1 MTIKDILDVINDLH
15 IDYKIS
21 ILDDFEINT
30 YCSLNE
36 LKENAI
42 TWLKKYDK
50 NSREKI
56 LCSKNTL
63 FIASLED
70 YDFSGRNTIFIKDLK
85 ANFFTIMKVIFKDI
99 NPEEKISKV
108 ENTSTVLTSTLGCNV

>member
-42 TWLKKYDK
+42 TWLSWK
-50 NSREKI
+50 NMIKTAVKRYYALKI
-56 LCSKNTL
+56 LYL
-63 FIASLED
+63 
-70 YDFSGRNTIFIKDLK
+70 
-85 ANFFTIMKVIFKDI
+85 
-99 NPEEKISKV
+99 
-108 ENTSTVLTSTLGCNV
+108 

>member
-36 LKENAI
+36 LKENQKRV
-42 TWLKKYDK
+42 TRK
-50 NSREKI
+50 N
-56 LCSKNTL
+56 C
-63 FIASLED
+63 
-70 YDFSGRNTIFIKDLK
+70 
-85 ANFFTIMKVIFKDI
+85 
-99 NPEEKISKV
+99 
-108 ENTSTVLTSTLGCNV
+108 LGKWTERDM

>member
-36 LKENAI
+36 LKEIALNAGI
-42 TWLKKYDK
+42 
-50 NSREKI
+50 NGI
-56 LCSKNTL
+56 V
-63 FIASLED
+63 
-70 YDFSGRNTIFIKDLK
+70 DFK
-85 ANFFTIMKVIFKDI
+85 AKLNA
-99 NPEEKISKV
+99 
-108 ENTSTVLTSTLGCNV
+108 

>member
-50 NSREKI
+50 NSSEKI
-56 LCSKNTL
+56 LCSKNNL
-63 FIASLED
+63 FIAS
-70 YDFSGRNTIFIKDLK
+70 I
-85 ANFFTIMKVIFKDI
+85 
-99 NPEEKISKV
+99 
-108 ENTSTVLTSTLGCNV
+108 